1 MSTPS
6 PARGRPRSFDADACL
21 ARAVDVFWDTGY
33 TATTYAALERGLGL
47 HRQSLVYA
55 FGDKRSLFL
64 AALRH
69 YADQR
74 VARFERVLAE
84 GEPLDGVRAAVA
96 GWIDDARRARTPGCF
111 VVSTAGEA
119 GSRDP
124 EISAVLGRT
133 RKRLVD
139 ALAQRLAAARADG
152 SLRDH
157 VDPRG
162 VARLVVAA
170 GDGALLHARAEADP
184 DFAVSALTALLDCL
198 AA

>member
-1 MSTPS
+1 MPPAS
-6 PARGRPRSFDADACL
+6 PARGRPRSFDTDACL
-21 ARAVDVFWDTGY
+21 VRAVEVFWATGY
-33 TATTYAALERGLGL
+33 AATTYADLERGLGL

-55 FGDKRSLFL
+55 FGDKRSLFV
-64 AALRH
+64 AALGH

-96 GWIDDARRARTPGCF
+96 GWIEDARRARTPGCF
-111 VVSTAGEA
+111 VVSTAGEV

-133 RKRLVD
+133 RQRLVD
-139 ALAQRLAAARADG
+139 ALARRLAAAGAEG
-152 SLRDH
+152 SLPGH

-162 VARLVVAA
+162 FARLVVAA
-170 GDGALLHARAEADP
+170 GDGALLHARAESDP
-184 DFAVSALTALLDCL
+184 DFAASALTALLDCL
-198 AA
+198 AG